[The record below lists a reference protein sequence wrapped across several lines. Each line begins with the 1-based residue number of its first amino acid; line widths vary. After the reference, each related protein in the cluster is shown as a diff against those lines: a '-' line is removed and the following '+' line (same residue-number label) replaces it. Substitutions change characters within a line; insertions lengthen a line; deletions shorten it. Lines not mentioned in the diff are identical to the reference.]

1 MMQDWQRYAVF
12 ALPQGRFYNAGAAW
26 LGWDSV
32 AGKARAQPA
41 LPNLPVPAADLT
53 KRPRQYGFHGT
64 LKPPFRL
71 AEGENLL
78 ALKAAIAE
86 IAAEAE
92 PVEIAELKLTEM
104 GRFLAFAPARPDAAL
119 SALGAHI
126 VTGLEPFRAPL
137 TDSEMEKRSAAR
149 LSPRQAALLAQY
161 GYPYV
166 LDQFRFHLTLTGPVP
181 DDARGAVAEC
191 LSAYFAP
198 TLPKPFRITDLALM
212 GQDAA
217 GRFHLLEKFRLWRR

>member
-1 MMQDWQRYAVF
+1 MQDWQRYAVF
-12 ALPQGRFYNAGAAW
+12 AVPQGRFYATGAAW

-32 AGKARAQPA
+32 AGKARAQPV
-41 LPNLPVPAADLT
+41 LPDLPVPAEDLT
-53 KRPRQYGFHGT
+53 KQPRQYGFHGT

-71 AEGENLL
+71 ANAENLP

-92 PVEIAELKLTEM
+92 PVEIAELKLTAM
-104 GRFLAFAPARPDAAL
+104 GRFLAFAPALPDAAL
-119 SALGAHI
+119 TALAAHV
-126 VTGLEPFRAPL
+126 VTRLEPFRAPL
-137 TDSEMEKRSAAR
+137 TASEMEKRRAAR
-149 LSPRQAALLAQY
+149 LSTRQASLLAQY

-181 DDARGAVAEC
+181 DHPRGAVAEC

-198 TLPKPFRITDLALM
+198 TLPAPFRIANLALM

-217 GRFHLLEKFRLWRR
+217 GRFHLLEHFRLGRR

>member
-1 MMQDWQRYAVF
+1 MQDWQRYAVF
-12 ALPQGRFYNAGAAW
+12 AVPEGRFHGAGAAW

-32 AGKARAQPA
+32 AGKAQAQPV
-41 LPNLPVPAADLT
+41 LPDLPVPAEDLT
-53 KRPRQYGFHGT
+53 KRPRRYGFHGT

-71 AEGENLL
+71 ANAENLP

-92 PVEIAELKLTEM
+92 PVEIAELKLTAM
-104 GRFLAFAPARPDAAL
+104 GRFLAFAPALPDAAL
-119 SALGAHI
+119 TALAAHV
-126 VTGLEPFRAPL
+126 VTRLEPFRAPL
-137 TDSEMEKRSAAR
+137 TASEMEKRRAAR
-149 LSPRQAALLAQY
+149 LSTRQASLLAQY

-181 DDARGAVAEC
+181 DEARGAVAEC
-191 LSAYFAP
+191 LSAHFAP
-198 TLPKPFRITDLALM
+198 TLPAPFRIANLALM

-217 GRFHLLEKFRLWRR
+217 GRFHLLEHFRLGRR

>member
-1 MMQDWQRYAVF
+1 MQDWQRYAVF

-32 AGKARAQPA
+32 AGAACVQPA
-41 LPNLPVPAADLT
+41 LRDLPVPAEDLT

-71 AEGENLL
+71 AEGNNLL

-92 PVEIAELKLTEM
+92 PVEIAELKLTAM
-104 GRFLAFAPARPDAAL
+104 GRFLAFAPALPDAAL
-119 SALGAHI
+119 SALGAHV
-126 VTGLEPFRAPL
+126 VTGLDPFRAPL
-137 TDSEMEKRSAAR
+137 TASEMERRRAAR
-149 LSPRQAALLAQY
+149 LTPRQAALLAQY

-181 DDARGAVAEC
+181 DEARGAVAEC
-191 LSAYFAP
+191 LSAHFAP
-198 TLPKPFRITDLALM
+198 TLPAPFHINDLALM

-217 GRFHLLEKFRLWRR
+217 GRFHLLEKFRLGRR